1 MDGNNPKEEDNW
13 LIRFFQRRLEMPAED
28 RKYIVNRWNKFKFF
42 GSLAAGWFTGMV
54 FIEK

>member
-28 RKYIVNRWNKFKFF
+28 RKYIVNKWKLIKST
-42 GSLAAGWFTGMV
+42 GSFAVGWFIG
-54 FIEK
+54 